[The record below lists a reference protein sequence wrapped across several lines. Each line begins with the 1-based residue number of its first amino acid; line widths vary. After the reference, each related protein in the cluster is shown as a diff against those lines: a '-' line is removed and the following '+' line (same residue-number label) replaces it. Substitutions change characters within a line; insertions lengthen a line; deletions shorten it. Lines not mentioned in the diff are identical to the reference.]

1 MKKSD
6 TEQEQPGL
14 EENKV
19 PDSQSKRELDREL
32 QELAEK
38 EHQEEIYYEERRRER
53 HERNLKRKKRQI
65 RNRNLALIITALA
78 VLGGVGYFYRE
89 QTGLK
94 DGMETLVA
102 KVRDLVPD
110 KNSGKESKAA
120 EELAKADQSTENPES
135 IVEGG
140 DVPNTRVVLEVE
152 FKNSGKKDGGNFNYI
167 SSWVIG
173 KPNKNAFYRTD
184 SELWEHRETKLAGTM
199 YTGVGIKGGTT
210 YTTYLP
216 FYMLDDSPEFF
227 KPNSATGSEYAVIK
241 EKEFYYLV
249 ATKPQRMVVDIHV

>member
-19 PDSQSKRELDREL
+19 PGSRSKRELDREL

-89 QTGLK
+89 QT
-94 DGMETLVA
+94 E
-102 KVRDLVPD
+102 
-110 KNSGKESKAA
+110 
-120 EELAKADQSTENPES
+120 
-135 IVEGG
+135 
-140 DVPNTRVVLEVE
+140 
-152 FKNSGKKDGGNFNYI
+152 
-167 SSWVIG
+167 IG
-173 KPNKNAFYRTD
+173 RA
-184 SELWEHRETKLAGTM
+184 
-199 YTGVGIKGGTT
+199 
-210 YTTYLP
+210 
-216 FYMLDDSPEFF
+216 
-227 KPNSATGSEYAVIK
+227 
-241 EKEFYYLV
+241 
-249 ATKPQRMVVDIHV
+249 HV